1 MVQIRE
7 GAKVSDD
14 FHEEATD
21 QVARNPLMQS
31 MMDKLRAERDAATP
45 DTADINI
52 PGYRD
57 KFVARYKVVPGRIAA
72 ELGKRAQRQ
81 FNEIHEQNIW
91 ATVDLIVAAN
101 TGLYFRNF
109 DEEDPDKQLVP
120 LDPDHEIGDPAV
132 VAVTFSD
139 PRTADMLHL
148 TTDTARDLVYKVF
161 GENDSAIMA
170 HGITLSRWMADTSKG
185 VDESFLGR

>member
-1 MVQIRE
+1 M
-7 GAKVSDD
+7 SDND
-14 FHEEATD
+14 FHEEALD
-21 QVARNPLMQS
+21 PVARNPLMQS
-31 MMDKLRAERDAATP
+31 MMDKLRSEREAEAP

-57 KFVARYKVVPGRIAA
+57 QFVARYKIIPGRLVA

-91 ATVDLIVAAN
+91 ATVDLLVAAN
-101 TGLYFRNF
+101 IGLYYRNF
-109 DEEDPDKQLVP
+109 DIEDSDKQLVP

-132 VAVTFSD
+132 IAVTFSD
-139 PRTADMLHL
+139 PRTAEMLNL
-148 TTDTARDLVYKVF
+148 STETARDLVYKVF
-161 GENDSAIMA
+161 RENDAAIMA

-185 VDESFLGR
+185 VDETFLGR